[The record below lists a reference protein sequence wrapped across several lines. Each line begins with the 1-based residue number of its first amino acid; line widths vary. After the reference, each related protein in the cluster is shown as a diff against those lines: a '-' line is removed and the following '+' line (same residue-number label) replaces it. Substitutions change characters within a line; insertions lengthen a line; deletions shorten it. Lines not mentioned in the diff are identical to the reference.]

1 MYELW
6 DAEMAWP
13 SMVIRFLKEQSQ
25 HFPCQKQAVKN
36 VVQHGNA
43 KLNTM

>member
-1 MYELW
+1 
-6 DAEMAWP
+6 MAWP
-13 SMVIRFLKEQSQ
+13 AMVIRFLKEQSQ
-25 HFPCQKQAVKN
+25 GYPFQKQAVKN